1 MPDWVCTAIEDFSK
15 RLQEFCHFSITEI
28 PLQKR
33 SKQTQINQVLEK
45 ESKLILNSIPKNSY
59 CIALNSIGK
68 SFTSQTL
75 AEKVSKLQLH
85 DSQWCFVIGGPEG
98 LSKAVLERAQESW
111 SLSQLTLAHP
121 LARIV
126 LCEALYR
133 SFAIL
138 NNHPYH
144 K

>member
-68 SFTSQTL
+68 SFT
-75 AEKVSKLQLH
+75 
-85 DSQWCFVIGGPEG
+85 
-98 LSKAVLERAQESW
+98 
-111 SLSQLTLAHP
+111 
-121 LARIV
+121 
-126 LCEALYR
+126 
-133 SFAIL
+133 
-138 NNHPYH
+138 
-144 K
+144 